1 MLHRF
6 LLPHF
11 HHPFA
16 LLDFGCGDAAL
27 MAPALAGTAVADYRG
42 ADISTVALDLA
53 QRNMRPAACR
63 QTLSAA
69 EGRAIWD
76 HVRQADFPE
85 SPAGLAA
92 MGHRHR
98 FKHVVSLFT
107 DPSGIYQ
114 LTSIHA

>member
-1 MLHRF
+1 MKDLFFEHCRRILGARGYLLIFDPMRLDTEDRAAF
-6 LLPHF
+6 LLRWK
-11 HHPFA
+11 
-16 LLDFGCGDAAL
+16 AAFQ
-27 MAPALAGTAVADYRG
+27 AGWTA
-42 ADISTVALDLA
+42 
-53 QRNMRPAACR
+53 
-63 QTLSAA
+63 LSAA

-98 FKHVVSLFT
+98 FQHVVSLFT

-114 LTSIHA
+114 LISIHA